1 MTTGESKLYV
11 GGEAAHREEAA
22 ASAHAV
28 LPAPLPQAA
37 SEIETLRAINAH
49 LVRQI
54 AELKQSMVQAQR
66 LADRDGLTG
75 LYNRR
80 KMFDLLENALND
92 ATQHGRRVG
101 VLFID
106 LDGFKAV
113 NDQQGHAVGDRLLT
127 AVASRVA
134 ARARA
139 GDCVC
144 RYGGGEFV
152 VILRHVADAAALRLV
167 ADSIARRVALPYRID
182 GAELQLTATIGGAI
196 YPDQACDAATLMRLA
211 DASMYRAKAEWTDPL
226 DVQSPAPA
234 RRCDDPSKK
243 RH

>member
-1 MTTGESKLYV
+1 
-11 GGEAAHREEAA
+11 
-22 ASAHAV
+22 
-28 LPAPLPQAA
+28 
-37 SEIETLRAINAH
+37 
-49 LVRQI
+49 
-54 AELKQSMVQAQR
+54 
-66 LADRDGLTG
+66 
-75 LYNRR
+75 
-80 KMFDLLENALND
+80 MFDLLENALND

-113 NDQQGHAVGDRLLT
+113 NDSRVTRLATIAT

-134 ARARA
+134 ARGPAA
-139 GDCVC
+139 TACC
-144 RYGGGEFV
+144 RYGGDEFV

-182 GAELQLTATIGGAI
+182 GAELQLTPPSRAI

-243 RH
+243 RSLTVPPGGMLFGMGGRYS